1 MKIKLVK
8 PFYFFLFIAMLIGF
22 VFALTTMTG
31 NNVKAVKGAQ
41 NVIYPIYL
49 DNEEDVAGFQ
59 VEINYSTEYLTLT
72 DIQPTTRL
80 NDATIVYN
88 DQPPLLKIAVL
99 VNNESNKIT
108 AGSGAVLNL
117 IFNVNS
123 NSAIGNY
130 TVDLSNLIS
139 TNISAV
145 ILNVSEID
153 GIFEIVDPYNLTFLP
168 PISNFD
174 NFTLQE
180 NATLPLK
187 FNITNENGFVVDES
201 VLVRVYNLSL
211 EIDHTYNS
219 SGVGDNYINIDN
231 SAGHYLVNIHT
242 NQLNMSDGIY
252 NIDVSFDNYQIEIIG
267 FELIDKSQGIG
278 KGKQR

>member
-211 EIDHTYNS
+211 EIDHTYNA

>member
-1 MKIKLVK
+1 M
-8 PFYFFLFIAMLIGF
+8 
-22 VFALTTMTG
+22 
-31 NNVKAVKGAQ
+31 
-41 NVIYPIYL
+41 
-49 DNEEDVAGFQ
+49 
-59 VEINYSTEYLTLT
+59 
-72 DIQPTTRL
+72 
-80 NDATIVYN
+80 
-88 DQPPLLKIAVL
+88 
-99 VNNESNKIT
+99 
-108 AGSGAVLNL
+108 
-117 IFNVNS
+117 
-123 NSAIGNY
+123 
-130 TVDLSNLIS
+130 
-139 TNISAV
+139 
-145 ILNVSEID
+145 
-153 GIFEIVDPYNLTFLP
+153 
-168 PISNFD
+168 
-174 NFTLQE
+174 QE

-211 EIDHTYNS
+211 EIDHTYNA